1 MRRIPL
7 KSVLSIVLA
16 GFVSV
21 AGATAAMAQKAYG
34 PGVTDV
40 EIKIGNTNPY
50 SGPASAYG
58 LVGRVEQAYFKM
70 VNEAGGVNG
79 RKINFISYDDAYSP
93 PKTVEQTR
101 KLVESDEVF
110 AIVSSVGTPTS
121 LAVQKYLNI
130 KKVPQLFVLS
140 GAGNFNMPKQF
151 PWSMSHQVNYSAEGR
166 ILATYIM
173 KAQPKAKI
181 GVLYQNDD
189 LGKDLLRGLL
199 DGLGENQELVVAQE
213 PYQLSDPSVDT
224 QVLKIY
230 AAKPDVFVNFASP
243 KAAAQAIR
251 KIGELNWK
259 PIQFVGKVAASVD
272 AVMKPAGLDHAE
284 GIVSVAFAKEY
295 SDPQWADDPARNVYG
310 AFMDK
315 FMPGVEK
322 NNTLAVQAYT
332 TSQHLVGLLEL
343 CGDNLTRENLMKQAS
358 HLDGKLRSGMLLPGI
373 GLHTTPDDLAPL
385 KQLQLMRLEG
395 GNWKL
400 FGDVLMAR

>member
-1 MRRIPL
+1 M
-7 KSVLSIVLA
+7 
-16 GFVSV
+16 
-21 AGATAAMAQKAYG
+21 
-34 PGVTDV
+34 
-40 EIKIGNTNPY
+40 
-50 SGPASAYG
+50 
-58 LVGRVEQAYFKM
+58 
-70 VNEAGGVNG
+70 
-79 RKINFISYDDAYSP
+79 
-93 PKTVEQTR
+93 
-101 KLVESDEVF
+101 
-110 AIVSSVGTPTS
+110 
-121 LAVQKYLNI
+121 
-130 KKVPQLFVLS
+130 
-140 GAGNFNMPKQF
+140 
-151 PWSMSHQVNYSAEGR
+151 
-166 ILATYIM
+166 
-173 KAQPKAKI
+173 
-181 GVLYQNDD
+181 
-189 LGKDLLRGLL
+189 
-199 DGLGENQELVVAQE
+199 
-213 PYQLSDPSVDT
+213 SDPSVDT

>member
-1 MRRIPL
+1 M
-7 KSVLSIVLA
+7 KSVLSIVMA

-173 KAQPKAKI
+173 KAQPKARSAFSTRTTI
-181 GVLYQNDD
+181 SERTCSADCSMGW
-189 LGKDLLRGLL
+189 
-199 DGLGENQELVVAQE
+199 
-213 PYQLSDPSVDT
+213 
-224 QVLKIY
+224 
-230 AAKPDVFVNFASP
+230 AKTRNWSSRRSRISCPTRAS
-243 KAAAQAIR
+243 IR
-251 KIGELNWK
+251 
-259 PIQFVGKVAASVD
+259 
-272 AVMKPAGLDHAE
+272 
-284 GIVSVAFAKEY
+284 
-295 SDPQWADDPARNVYG
+295 
-310 AFMDK
+310 
-315 FMPGVEK
+315 
-322 NNTLAVQAYT
+322 
-332 TSQHLVGLLEL
+332 
-343 CGDNLTRENLMKQAS
+343 
-358 HLDGKLRSGMLLPGI
+358 RS
-373 GLHTTPDDLAPL
+373 
-385 KQLQLMRLEG
+385 
-395 GNWKL
+395 
-400 FGDVLMAR
+400 